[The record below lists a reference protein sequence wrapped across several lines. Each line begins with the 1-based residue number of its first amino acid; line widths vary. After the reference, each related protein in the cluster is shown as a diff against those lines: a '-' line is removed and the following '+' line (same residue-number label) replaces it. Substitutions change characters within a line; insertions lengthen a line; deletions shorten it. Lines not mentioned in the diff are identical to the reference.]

1 MYNILH
7 PNRMAPA
14 IIRNLLNEIH
24 HPAENPKSPA
34 GNLTEHKNSLDI
46 ELCVPGFRKE
56 EISIEAVE
64 NRVVKITGKKT
75 ESAEEDS
82 GLLRKQEFHI
92 RDFSRTYRIGKNLN
106 PDEIQASL
114 ENGILRIRIPKI
126 SSEESRTTRQITL
139 N

>member
-14 IIRNLLNEIH
+14 IFRNLLNEIH
-24 HPAENPKSPA
+24 HPAENPQSPA
-34 GNLTEHKNSLDI
+34 GNLHEHKNSLDI
-46 ELCVPGFRKE
+46 ELCIPGFRKE

-64 NRVVKITGKKT
+64 NRVLKITGKKA
-75 ESAEEDS
+75 ESAEDDS
-82 GLLRKQEFHI
+82 GLLRKREFHI
-92 RDFSRTYRIGKNLN
+92 RDFSRSYRIGKNLN

-126 SSEESRTTRQITL
+126 SSDESRTTRQITL